1 MGTTKKTRQTESTTK
16 ISGTETSAPM
26 AGVVDYTPYPL
37 DDSEAYMNE
46 KQRAHFR
53 DILKRWQQKL
63 IESGDSTVS
72 NMKTEA
78 INCSDLVD
86 RASLEEGFSLEL
98 RARDR
103 ERRLL
108 RKIGQVLEQLDENN
122 YGFCED
128 CGADIGI
135 RRLEAR
141 PTACKCIDCKT
152 FSEIKEK
159 QEGR

>member
-1 MGTTKKTRQTESTTK
+1 MGTTNKTHSLEPKKNTA
-16 ISGTETSAPM
+16 SATATPM
-26 AGVVDYTPYPL
+26 SGVVDYTPYPL
-37 DDSEAYMNE
+37 DENEAYMNE

-63 IESGDSTVS
+63 IESGESTVS

-78 INCSDLVD
+78 LHCSDLVD
-86 RASLEEGFSLEL
+86 RASLEEGFNLEL
-98 RARDR
+98 RARER

-128 CGADIGI
+128 CGADIGV

-152 FSEIKEK
+152 FAEIKEK